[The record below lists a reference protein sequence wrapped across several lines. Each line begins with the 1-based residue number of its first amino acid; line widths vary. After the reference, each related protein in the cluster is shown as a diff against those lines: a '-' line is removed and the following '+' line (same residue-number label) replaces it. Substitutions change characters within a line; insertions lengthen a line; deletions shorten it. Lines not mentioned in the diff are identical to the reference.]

1 MNDDDSFFWIYV
13 WLGVL
18 LFVCVVL
25 TLPPKHTHLKNFIW
39 ISITF
44 LVVTIGGPFA
54 IKSTWDKYHDF
65 DAGRLHVV
73 KDLRITI
80 SNYLNFGPAA
90 PAIFQSM
97 LYLVG
102 VYMLSSFV
110 RAQYRKWR
118 ENKPPQ

>member
-18 LFVCVVL
+18 LLVCVVL
-25 TLPPKHTHLKNFIW
+25 ALPPKHTHLKNFIW
-39 ISITF
+39 ISIAF

-54 IKSTWDKYHDF
+54 IKSSWDKYHDF
-65 DAGRLHVV
+65 DAGKLRMV

-90 PAIFQSM
+90 PAVFESI

-102 VYMLSSFV
+102 VYKLGSLW
-110 RAQYRKWR
+110 RAQYKKWR
-118 ENKPPQ
+118 KEEPSR